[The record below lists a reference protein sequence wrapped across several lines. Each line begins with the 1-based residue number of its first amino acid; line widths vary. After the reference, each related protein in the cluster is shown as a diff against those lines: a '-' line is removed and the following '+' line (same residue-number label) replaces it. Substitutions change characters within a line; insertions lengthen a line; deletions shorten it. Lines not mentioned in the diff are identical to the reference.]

1 MDLFLRSLRREAS
14 DLSAN
19 GVRLRFIGDR
29 SRFSDELVRL
39 MSDVE
44 LQTQGN
50 TRLHLNIAVNY
61 GGRWDIVAAAQ
72 ALAAQVAAGELQVEQ
87 IDQERFAQ
95 ALSLSEL
102 PEPDLLIRTG
112 GERRISNFLLW
123 QLAYTELHFSSA
135 LWPDFDDQAFDQ
147 ALADFAL
154 RERRF
159 GKTGAQ
165 MQAGASN

>member
-1 MDLFLRSLRREAS
+1 MDGNGRWAEQRRRPRPFGHRAGVKAVRGIIRACVSKGIGALTLFAFSSENWSRPRSEVRSLMDLFLRSLRREAS

-72 ALAAQVAAGELQVEQ
+72 ALAAHVVLGKGERSELAEVAAN
-87 IDQERFAQ
+87 
-95 ALSLSEL
+95 
-102 PEPDLLIRTG
+102 LL
-112 GERRISNFLLW
+112 
-123 QLAYTELHFSSA
+123 
-135 LWPDFDDQAFDQ
+135 
-147 ALADFAL
+147 
-154 RERRF
+154 
-159 GKTGAQ
+159 
-165 MQAGASN
+165 